1 MRISKLPIILS
12 GIFHHVRSSFYNGP
26 SYLIIFFTGRCNL
39 KCDHCLYYDN
49 LNQVLAQNEFTLPD
63 YEKTSCAKC
72 PRKCFQKDQMDK
84 IKKLMALEIILRLK
98 TTHESSPN
106 YEPLGILAKRVIHKE
121 YDFDFSKYAED

>member
-1 MRISKLPIILS
+1 MKRFAAQDPELELSIERLVSAEVMKIRTNNGENPFTSKPW
-12 GIFHHVRSSFYNGP
+12 GRVCVGENRS
-26 SYLIIFFTGRCNL
+26 LEEL
-39 KCDHCLYYDN
+39 KKDIY
-49 LNQVLAQNEFTLPD
+49 AETQNP
-63 YEKTSCAKC
+63 K
-72 PRKCFQKDQMDK
+72 K